1 MQHFITECVGVGV
14 VGFAVVTWG
23 LGMAFSSLVFG
34 KLSIST
40 TCTLLT
46 AVLITVVQGGVLVF
60 LLSWERQPSYVVVF
74 LASIGWGV
82 ADGMWLT
89 FATGELQHL
98 IFHCSSR

>member
-1 MQHFITECVGVGV
+1 
-14 VGFAVVTWG
+14 
-23 LGMAFSSLVFG
+23 MAFSCLVFG

-40 TCTLLT
+40 SCTLLT
-46 AVLITVVQGGVLVF
+46 AVSITVVQGVVLVF

-89 FATGELQHL
+89 FATGELQAFSVSL
-98 IFHCSSR
+98 LNK